1 MREEANL
8 GIALAVAAAIAGAI
22 LCVEVLNYNAVTR
35 LTVAIE
41 RSNPM
46 TTVTSSWTSGGIL
59 RTVTT
64 TRRDGESAEDWARR
78 HQEEVDALLLLFPKD
93 P

>member
-1 MREEANL
+1 MREGTKL
-8 GIALAVAAAIAGAI
+8 GVVLALAAATAGAI

-35 LTVAIE
+35 LATAIE
-41 RSNPM
+41 RSDPM
-46 TTVTSSWTSGGIL
+46 STVTSSWTSGGVL

>member
-1 MREEANL
+1 MREEAKL
-8 GIALAVAAAIAGAI
+8 GVALAVAAAIAGAI

-46 TTVTSSWTSGGIL
+46 TTVTSSWTSGGIAKS
-59 RTVTT
+59 VTT
-64 TRRDGESAEDWARR
+64 TRREGESAEDFAAR
-78 HQEEVDALLLLFPKD
+78 HAEEVAALLALFPRD